1 MHLRRSKK
9 IVASLFASALLAT
22 GLMAPVAQ
30 AQNQDGLVNVS
41 IENVLN
47 DNDVNVVVSVQAAA
61 AIAANVC
68 GVVVDANV
76 LAAVDEG
83 NDTVDTTCNSASRAF
98 QGGDLRITN
107 N

>member
-1 MHLRRSKK
+1 MLVARSKR
-9 IVASLFASALLAT
+9 VLASLFASALLAT
-22 GLMAPVAQ
+22 GIMAPVAS
-30 AQNQDGLVNVS
+30 AQDQDGLVNVNV
-41 IENVLN
+41 ENVLN
-47 DNDVNVVVSVQAAA
+47 NNDINVVVSVNAAA

-83 NDTVDTTCNSASRAF
+83 DDEVRTTCNSASRAF
-98 QGGDLRITN
+98 NTGTLEITN